1 MSWNIA
7 RSKHPYYNCEL
18 VNKKIT
24 EVVSVSDPN
33 NKKLQRLITQIL
45 SSRRTAQRCILE
57 ISADIAVTMQSD
69 LKSSLAFS
77 FALDESIDTQ
87 NNP

>member
-7 RSKHPYYNCEL
+7 CSKHPYSDCEL
-18 VNKKIT
+18 VKKKIT
-24 EVVSVSDPN
+24 EVVSVSDPH

-45 SSRRTAQRCILE
+45 SLPRIAQRRIFE
-57 ISADIAVTMQSD
+57 INVAVTMQSH
-69 LKSSLAFS
+69 LKSFLAFS
-77 FALDESIDTQ
+77 LTLDATTETQ